1 MPVILGGAVNCDSER
16 PSSAFIA
23 SDTPDRGPVDQRA
36 KPVRI
41 LVVDDHEAIRRG
53 LRTALLAA
61 GWQVC
66 GEAANGR
73 EAIDRASELNPDL
86 VILDISMPVMGG
98 LEAAREILK
107 KDQTVKIVVFTMH
120 ESQQMRDEMERI
132 GVHAVAV
139 KSAPIG
145 DLLDAVK
152 SVLDT

>member
-1 MPVILGGAVNCDSER
+1 M
-16 PSSAFIA
+16 
-23 SDTPDRGPVDQRA
+23 
-36 KPVRI
+36 
-41 LVVDDHEAIRRG
+41 
-53 LRTALLAA
+53 LAA